1 MNRLLSLL
9 VLSLVLSLAV
19 SKASFADEH
28 GDAPKFNI
36 GAIYVIAEDFD
47 ALSAWYQDTFG
58 FAEVHFD
65 PTVPIRVFA
74 HEGGHPFAVISSTGI
89 EHPVP
94 SPRSNAVVFDF
105 TVPDCASAFEWAVAK
120 GATAYL
126 EPTPM
131 PGITLAVIGDP
142 EGNEIWL
149 IEWSEEMMAAHE
161 EAMAAKSG
169 ELSACECG
177 AACGCGHC
185 KGTADVCGCG
195 K

>member
-1 MNRLLSLL
+1 MNRLFSLLALSLL
-9 VLSLVLSLAV
+9 LVLAV
-19 SKASFADEH
+19 SQVAFADEH

-47 ALSAWYQDTFG
+47 GLSAWYQDTFG
-58 FAEVHFD
+58 FTEVHFD

-89 EHPVP
+89 EHPLA
-94 SPRSNAVVFDF
+94 SPRHNSVVFDF
-105 TVPDCASAFEWAVAK
+105 TVPNCAAAFEWAVSH
-120 GATAYL
+120 GASAYV

-149 IEWSEEMMAAHE
+149 IEWSVETTAAHE
-161 EAMAAKSG
+161 AAMATKSG
-169 ELSACECG
+169 ELSECK
-177 AACGCGHC
+177 CGSMCACGHC
-185 KGTADVCGCG
+185 KGTAEVCTCG